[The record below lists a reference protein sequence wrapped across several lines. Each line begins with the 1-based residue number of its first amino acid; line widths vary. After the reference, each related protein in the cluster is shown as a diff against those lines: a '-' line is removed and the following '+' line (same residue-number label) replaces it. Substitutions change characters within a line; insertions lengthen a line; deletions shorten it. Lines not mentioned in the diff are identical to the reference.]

1 MVMEASF
8 ELVFGIV
15 VLVFAVTVIF
25 CVGIVEFGAADGEIV
40 FGGKSFVRVVAEP
53 DEDVEDLVG
62 ERVCA
67 SVDSSF
73 EYFTNGGGIRCTKY
87 VGASGVEVEYV
98 FQPLDNWE
106 GAYVFDTVF
115 VGLNEECYIPS
126 GSC

>member
-1 MVMEASF
+1 MDDVLS
-8 ELVFGIV
+8 V
-15 VLVFAVTVIF
+15 VLIASAFV
-25 CVGIVEFGAADGEIV
+25 VGLLLLSGVVLFNAADGVIE
-40 FGGKSFVRVVAEP
+40 FGDGSRFVRVVAEP

-62 ERVCA
+62 QRVCA

-87 VGASGVEVEYV
+87 IGASGVEVEYV
-98 FQPLDNWE
+98 FQPLENWK
-106 GAYVFDTVF
+106 GVYVFDTIF